1 MLPTLAAIFA
11 ALFVSELYL
20 VYTLGTT
27 MGWLQTIVFAVVTGM
42 IGVALARAQG
52 VATLTK
58 LSNQMRAGEPP
69 NDTILDGAII
79 LFAGFLLMMP
89 GVLTDVLGL
98 LLLIPPV
105 RTLLKPMLRNAKA
118 HNGGPG
124 VRVWTYGS
132 TIGSTAGSAPP
143 PKDRVIEAEVID
155 VRTRNVDESG
165 PRL

>member
-1 MLPTLAAIFA
+1 VLLTLAA
-11 ALFVSELYL
+11 LFTTLLVAELYL
-20 VYTLGTT
+20 VITLGMTI
-27 MGWLQTIVFAVVTGM
+27 GWLPTLLIAVVTGM
-42 IGVALARAQG
+42 AGVALARAQG

-89 GVLTDVLGL
+89 GVITDVLGL

-105 RTLLKPMLRNAKA
+105 RTLLKPMLRNAEA
-118 HNGGPG
+118 QNCGPG

-132 TIGSTAGSAPP
+132 TIGSTGSSTTGTAPP
-143 PKDRVIEAEVID
+143 QKDRIIEAEVID
-155 VRTRNVDESG
+155 VRTRNIDE
-165 PRL
+165 

>member
-1 MLPTLAAIFA
+1 MLLTLAA
-11 ALFVSELYL
+11 LFTTLLVAELYL
-20 VYTLGTT
+20 VITLGMTI
-27 MGWLQTIVFAVVTGM
+27 GWLPTLLIAVVTGM
-42 IGVALARAQG
+42 AGVALARAQG

-58 LSNQMRAGEPP
+58 LSNQLRAGEPP

-105 RTLLKPMLRNAKA
+105 RTMLKPMLRNTNAQNA
-118 HNGGPG
+118 GPG

-132 TIGSTAGSAPP
+132 TIGAPRP
-143 PKDRVIEAEVID
+143 PKDPVIEAEVIH
-155 VRTRNVDESG
+155 VRTRNIDE
-165 PRL
+165 

>member
-1 MLPTLAAIFA
+1 VLLTLAA
-11 ALFVSELYL
+11 LFTTLLVAELYL
-20 VYTLGTT
+20 VITLGMTI
-27 MGWLQTIVFAVVTGM
+27 GWLPTLLIAVVTGVA
-42 IGVALARAQG
+42 GVALARAQG

-105 RTLLKPMLRNAKA
+105 RTLLKPMLRNAKTQ
-118 HNGGPG
+118 NGGPG
-124 VRVWTYGS
+124 VKVWTYGS
-132 TIGSTAGSAPP
+132 TIGSSTSTAPP
-143 PKDRVIEAEVID
+143 QKDRIIEAEVID
-155 VRTRNVDESG
+155 VRTRNIDE
-165 PRL
+165 